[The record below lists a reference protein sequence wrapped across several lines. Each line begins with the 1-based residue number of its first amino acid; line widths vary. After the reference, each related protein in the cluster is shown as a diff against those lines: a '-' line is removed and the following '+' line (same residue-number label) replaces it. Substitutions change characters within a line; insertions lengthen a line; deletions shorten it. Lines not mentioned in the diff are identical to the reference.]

1 MKQLKTTEK
10 VIGENHFYIRPFP
23 AFTAANISGELAA
36 VLSPLL
42 GGLAALIGAD
52 SGEEKEK
59 KPKDFLDTDIED
71 AVPVL
76 AKSFSGLSGD
86 KFESLMKKLLCDH
99 KNISVESETTGGKL
113 VMMDYDIANEVF
125 CGDVQDMYILCWEV
139 IKINFAGFFKKIG
152 AQFGG
157 LQQVLQKMTPT
168 SPDTDTSMQVSSQ
181 S

>member
-1 MKQLKTTEK
+1 MIAKNQLKTTEK
-10 VIGENHFYIRPFP
+10 VIGDNHFYIRPFP

-36 VLSPLL
+36 VLSPML
-42 GGLAALIGAD
+42 GGLVALIGAD
-52 SGEEKEK
+52 SGEEKDK
-59 KPKDFLDTDIED
+59 KKSTNFLDTDVED

-99 KNISVESETTGGKL
+99 KNISVESEVTDGQ
-113 VMMDYDIANEVF
+113 VVIMDYDIANEVF

-157 LQQVLQKMTPT
+157 LQEALQKMTPT
-168 SPDTDTSMQVSSQ
+168 SPDTDTSM
-181 S
+181 